1 MREQLKFIP
10 FPSDTHLTKS
20 QKNRIMSRMTT
31 TTHETS
37 GLELA
42 RAILQQSFGYH
53 EFRSPQDQIISQLLM
68 GGDALVIMP
77 TGGGKSLCFQIP
89 SILRTG
95 VGIVVSPLIALMK
108 DQVDSL
114 NQLGIKAAYLNSTL
128 NLEQTRQIEAQLL
141 ADELDMLY
149 VAPERLLTPRMLE
162 LLQQTNLAL
171 FAIDGAHCVSQW
183 GHDFRPEYIQLNQLS
198 QQFPRV
204 PRIALT
210 ATADQT
216 TRQEI
221 VERLNLEKAEHYIV
235 GFDRPNIRY
244 QIMEN
249 DGNSRQRLLN
259 FIESEHAGEAGIV
272 YCLSRKRVD
281 DIANWLQSKYIKAL
295 PYHAG
300 LDGQT
305 RQHNQNRFL
314 REDGIVIVATIAFG
328 MGIDKPDVRFVAHLN
343 LPKSIEAYYQ
353 ETGRAGRD
361 GQPADA
367 WMIYGLQDVI
377 TLRQMQAD
385 SDADEAH
392 KRIERHKLDAMLA
405 LCEITTCRRQA
416 LLEYFSDSLDAP
428 CGNCDTCLQPP
439 QTWDATEAAQK
450 ALSCVHRTGQR
461 FGVNYLID
469 VLLGKDNDRIKRFAH
484 HQVTTYGIGTEFKSA
499 EWRGIYRQLIAHGM
513 LTVDLQGHGGLQLT
527 EKSRP
532 VLRGETKLLLRK
544 FRKATKAR
552 ERKPSVD
559 SSIKLVDQEV
569 WQALRELRLTLAEQ
583 QGVPAYLIFHDATL
597 MEMVERRPQTLTQ
610 LAQVSGVGTRKLE
623 SYGAQFLECLNN
635 HASQTKQEGDTI
647 SVTVEQLLAGS
658 SIETIA
664 EQRQLTKAT
673 VYSHLATAI
682 EHRGLPLD
690 EVLSLSSEHLKR
702 INYAFETFGLDGRL
716 KPVFEALEGSFNYG
730 ELRCIQA
737 ALNAETIQGQQTDP
751 E

>member
-1 MREQLKFIP
+1 
-10 FPSDTHLTKS
+10 
-20 QKNRIMSRMTT
+20 MSRMTDPSRT
-31 TTHETS
+31 TP
-37 GLELA
+37 ELSHA
-42 RAILQQSFGYH
+42 RAILQNSFGYH
-53 EFRSPQDQIISQLLM
+53 QFRAPQEQIIEQLLH

-89 SILRTG
+89 SMLRSG

-114 NQLGIKAAYLNSTL
+114 NQLGISAAYLNSSL
-128 NLEQTRQIEAQLL
+128 APDQVRQIEAQLL
-141 ADELDMLY
+141 AGELDMLY
-149 VAPERLLTPRMLE
+149 VAPERLLTPRTLE
-162 LLQQTNLAL
+162 LLQQTRLAL
-171 FAIDGAHCVSQW
+171 FAIDEAHCVSQW
-183 GHDFRPEYIQLNQLS
+183 GHDFRPEYIQLNQLTHH
-198 QQFPRV
+198 FPTV

-210 ATADQT
+210 ATADKA
-216 TRQEI
+216 TRNEI
-221 VERLNLEKAEHYIV
+221 VERLGLQNAEKFIV

-259 FIESEHAGEAGIV
+259 FIESEHPGEAGIV

-281 DIANWLQSKYIKAL
+281 DIASWLQSKYINAL

-300 LDGQT
+300 LDSQT

-377 TLRQMQAD
+377 TLRQMQA
-385 SDADEAH
+385 SSEADEAH
-392 KRIERHKLDAMLA
+392 KRVERHKLDAMLA
-405 LCEITTCRRQA
+405 LCEITACRRQA
-416 LLEYFSDSLDAP
+416 LLDYFSDPLDAP

-469 VLLGKDNDRIKRFAH
+469 VLLGKENDRISRFAH
-484 HQVTTYGIGTEFKSA
+484 HQVSTYGIGTEFKA
-499 EWRGIYRQLIAHGM
+499 GEWRGIYRQLIAHG
-513 LTVDLQGHGGLQLT
+513 LLAVDLQGHGGLHLT

-532 VLRGETKLLLRK
+532 VLRGESKLLLRK
-544 FRKATKAR
+544 LRKSSKTRTRKASSD
-552 ERKPSVD
+552 E
-559 SSIKLVDQEV
+559 SIKPIDQQIWE
-569 WQALRELRLTLAEQ
+569 ALRSLRLTLAEE
-583 QGVPAYLIFHDATL
+583 QGVPAYMIFHDATL
-597 MEMVERRPQTLTQ
+597 MEMMERRPQSLDQ
-610 LAQVSGVGTRKLE
+610 LAQVSGVGKRKLE
-623 SYGAQFLECLNN
+623 SYGARFLTCINSHTN
-635 HASQTKQEGDTI
+635 PPDDQGDTV
-647 SVTVEQLLAGS
+647 SLTVDLLKEGC
-658 SIETIA
+658 SIEHIA
-664 EQRQLTKAT
+664 QQRQLTLAT
-673 VYSHLATAI
+673 VYNHLATAI
-682 EHRGLPLD
+682 EQRGLPLSA
-690 EVLSLSSEHLKR
+690 VLPLSSEHLKSVR
-702 INYAFETFGLDGRL
+702 YAFETVGLDGRL
-716 KPVFEALEGSFNYG
+716 KPVYEALEGSYDYG

-737 ALNAETIQGQQTDP
+737 ALNGDTT
-751 E
+751 